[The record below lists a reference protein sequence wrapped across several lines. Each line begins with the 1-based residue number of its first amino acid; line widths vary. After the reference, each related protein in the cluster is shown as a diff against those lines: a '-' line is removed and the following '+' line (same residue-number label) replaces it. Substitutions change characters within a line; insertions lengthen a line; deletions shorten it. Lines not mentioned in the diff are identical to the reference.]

1 MYKIAEL
8 QNIELYE
15 YIIRCQLTM
24 LYRVIYI
31 HTVDSVLKR
40 YLIRVNDVS

>member
-8 QNIELYE
+8 QNIEFYE

-24 LYRVIYI
+24 LYRVLY
-31 HTVDSVLKR
+31 TYTQLTAF
-40 YLIRVNDVS
+40 